1 MASVALINFQ
11 TDNYYGTPKP
21 PAEPAP
27 LLLNVT
33 DQILPGATPGAEGK
47 RKRNKSVSNMEKT
60 GIEPPEEEEEERP
73 VVNGNDV
80 TVTPESSEH
89 EEKSTGVSGEGP
101 STQPCPAP
109 GYTQPEEA
117 KEDMDVT
124 KQTKPEENDDL
135 GPLPDN
141 WEMAYTE
148 KGEVYF
154 IDHNTKTTSWLDPRL
169 AKKAKPPEEC
179 KENGKFPF
187 WRKVNIYFFSQF
199 GD

>member
-1 MASVALINFQ
+1 MDISVRSPYLKWICSVSQRETQTWRIFGRNKIRVLYVPKSVDEILLIAMTGEQGNMH
-11 TDNYYGTPKP
+11 NYYGTPKP

-60 GIEPPEEEEEERP
+60 SIEPPEEEEEERP
-73 VVNGNDV
+73 VVNGDDM

-89 EEKSTGVSGEGP
+89 EEKSTGVSAEVS

-154 IDHNTKTTSWLDPRL
+154 I
-169 AKKAKPPEEC
+169 E
-179 KENGKFPF
+179 
-187 WRKVNIYFFSQF
+187 
-199 GD
+199 

>member
-1 MASVALINFQ
+1 MCKPNRIFLFISGLAVHRVLLGDLHPVNSPPLTWISKTCNFSS
-11 TDNYYGTPKP
+11 
-21 PAEPAP
+21 
-27 LLLNVT
+27 LV
-33 DQILPGATPGAEGK
+33 
-47 RKRNKSVSNMEKT
+47 
-60 GIEPPEEEEEERP
+60 
-73 VVNGNDV
+73 
-80 TVTPESSEH
+80 ESSEH
-89 EEKSTGVSGEGP
+89 EEKSTGVSGEVS

-154 IDHNTKTTSWLDPRL
+154 I
-169 AKKAKPPEEC
+169 E
-179 KENGKFPF
+179 
-187 WRKVNIYFFSQF
+187 
-199 GD
+199 